1 MVIISILYTKGDS
14 MIILKSEHLTVG
26 VNAFGAELSSIVD
39 TSGREYVWQG
49 DPAVWSGHSPILF
62 PITGRLLSDS
72 YLYNGERYFL
82 PKHGFARKSSFAIY
96 SEDDDHATFTLSAT
110 EETKRVYPFD
120 FLLTVDYRLSG
131 KTLTVTN
138 TVRNTGNGEMYFSFG
153 AHPAFNIEI
162 GDRVE
167 FSENETF
174 TTLLFNEFGLADG
187 EKLLAENT
195 NGITITDHIFDGDA
209 LFFEDLNSTSA
220 TVISE
225 KDGAL
230 LKMTYGKAPFLG
242 LWAKPGA
249 PYVCIEPW
257 HGICDN
263 TDVSGKI
270 KEKPQIIRLEAG
282 EEFVF
287 PYTIEILS

>member
-1 MVIISILYTKGDS
+1 
-14 MIILKSEHLTVG
+14 MITLKNEHLTVG
-26 VNAFGAELSSIVD
+26 INPFGAELSSITD
-39 TSGREYVWQG
+39 AAGREYVWQG
-49 DPAVWSGHSPILF
+49 DPAYWSGRSPVLF
-62 PITGRLLSDS
+62 PIVGRLRSDS
-72 YLYNGERYFL
+72 YVYNDTKYYL
-82 PKHGFARKSSFAIY
+82 QKHGFARKNAFAII
-96 SEDDDHATFTLSAT
+96 SEDDDHAIFTLSAS

-120 FLLTVDYRLSG
+120 FLLTADYRLDG

-138 TVRNTGNGEMYFSFG
+138 TVRNRGNEDMYFSFG

-162 GDRVE
+162 GDHVE
-167 FSENETF
+167 FAEKEDFITY
-174 TTLLFNEFGLADG
+174 LFNDLGLADG
-187 EKLLAENT
+187 TKLLAKDTNT
-195 NGITITDHIFDGDA
+195 ITITDHIFDGDA
-209 LFFEDLNSTSA
+209 LFFENLKSTSA
-220 TVISE
+220 TVVSE

-263 TDVSGKI
+263 MNVSGKLE
-270 KEKPQIIRLEAG
+270 EKPQIIRLGAG

-287 PYTIEILS
+287 PYKIEILR